1 MNADKREKCSVR
13 QGFRSTLLIS
23 IVGFLVSFGFSL
35 LTPVL
40 PLYALTFGIDLA
52 MVGILVAS
60 IGITKVVLD
69 IPAGVV
75 SDRVGTKRFMI
86 LGLLLVAI
94 SAIIAAL
101 ARDYMMLLIGL
112 IIQGA
117 GSAVYFTSSYLAV
130 SRLCPI
136 SKRGRHLGLFVSLQ
150 FLGSTSGP
158 LVGGLFG
165 QSFGLG
171 TPFFIYALLAA
182 VSLIMVHLGIKGT
195 QVEGVGGNI
204 DIRQLVV
211 AFRDRTLAAI
221 NIGLLSISVVRI
233 GLIATILPIFAA
245 RNLNISPA
253 EFGAVLTAFS
263 FANFLTL
270 LPAGV
275 FSDRLGRCPF
285 MFASLMITGIL
296 VLLLSLANDVII
308 FSIIMIAMGAALGL
322 TGPIGAWVSDISS
335 PARLGAS
342 MGLFRTM
349 GDVGSFIGPIV
360 LTAFLPTGEEGIG
373 STPFILAGVLAIAA
387 SLILI
392 RARDPAAEKA
402 KHRKDSDK
410 KS

>member
-275 FSDRLGRCPF
+275 FSDRLGRRPF

>member
-275 FSDRLGRCPF
+275 FSDRLGRRPF

-373 STPFILAGVLAIAA
+373 STPFILAGALAIVA

-402 KHRKDSDK
+402 KHRKDSGK
-410 KS
+410 KP

>member
-275 FSDRLGRCPF
+275 FSDRLGRRPF

-402 KHRKDSDK
+402 KHRKDSGK
-410 KS
+410 KP